1 MKNIKIYKSI
11 QRFFAVLKPMT
22 WKERI
27 EHIFSYYEELVFIL
41 AMILAAVII
50 IGVSVSRDDRQ
61 VIFGGAFAN
70 VDINQIGYDYLS
82 DGLIEHLGADPESH
96 RVDLSSTAFKE
107 VTQVSELDVSY
118 NSAMKPIAK
127 IEEDVLDYLV
137 MNEDAMEFYMT
148 QYALMDLTEVFTA
161 DQLAAME
168 DDLVYVYLEVEAV
181 RYPIAIEVTDMPFF
195 KDCVDVSKPV
205 YFGFTGHKED
215 SEEYRA
221 FWEYLKIWEDNSQ

>member
-1 MKNIKIYKSI
+1 MNETKISKSLK
-11 QRFFAVLKPMT
+11 RFFAVLKPMS
-22 WKERI
+22 WKQRI
-27 EHIFSYYEELVFIL
+27 EHIFSYYEELVIVAAIIL
-41 AMILAAVII
+41 AVII
-50 IGVSVSRDDRQ
+50 FVSIAVSKDDKA

-82 DGLIEHLGADPESH
+82 DGLIEHLGADPETQ

-118 NSAMKPIAK
+118 NAAMKPIAK
-127 IEEDVLDYLV
+127 IEEGVLDYLV

-161 DQLAAME
+161 DELAAME
-168 DDLVYVYLEVEAV
+168 DDLIYVYLEVESV

-221 FWEYLKIWEDNSQ
+221 FWAYLNSWNPAS